1 MMTHKGLYHLVQLAK
16 SGDKEAMGIIIK
28 RFEPSI
34 KKACRNVSINEQH
47 DLQQYLNEK
56 IIRAVLHYDMSSI
69 PDFNQFVES
78 VSNDSYNSC

>member
-1 MMTHKGLYHLVQLAK
+1 MN
-16 SGDKEAMGIIIK
+16 DKELISWLERATLGALIIK

-34 KKACRNVSINEQH
+34 RKACRNVSINEQH
-47 DLQQYLNEK
+47 DLQQYINEK

-78 VSNDSYNSC
+78 VFNDSYNSCQ

>member
-1 MMTHKGLYHLVQLAK
+1 MTQKDLYHLVQHAK
-16 SGDKEAMGIIIK
+16 SGDKEAMEIIIK

-34 KKACRNVSINEQH
+34 KKACRNVSLHDQH

-78 VSNDSYNSC
+78 ISNDSNSSC